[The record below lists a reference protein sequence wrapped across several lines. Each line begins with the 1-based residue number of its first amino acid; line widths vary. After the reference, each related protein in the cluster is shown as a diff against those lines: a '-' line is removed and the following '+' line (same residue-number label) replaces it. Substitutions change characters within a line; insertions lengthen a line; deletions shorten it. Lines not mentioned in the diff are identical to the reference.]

1 MGPFAMGDL
10 AGLDVGW
17 RNRRSRFEQL
27 TPRERSCDILDQ
39 LCQEQRFGQKSGRG
53 FYVYD
58 GERRGVPDPHV
69 DELIVRHSERVGRTR
84 RAISDQEILER
95 CLYAM
100 VNEAARIL
108 DEGIVEQA
116 RDIDIVWLHGYGFPR
131 YRGGPMFWADRI
143 GAPAMVEAITRY
155 GRDVGTEYWTP
166 APLLARMARDGRGFY

>member
-1 MGPFAMGDL
+1 
-10 AGLDVGW
+10 
-17 RNRRSRFEQL
+17 
-27 TPRERSCDILDQ
+27 
-39 LCQEQRFGQKSGRG
+39 
-53 FYVYD
+53 
-58 GERRGVPDPHV
+58 VPDPHV